1 MHAAAAILAAA
12 GLTAPFAP
20 AAPHEFTA
28 AQTGIFSAVFQ
39 NPQGNNCERAFNPQP
54 RCNPTANAIA
64 ELADGRDLYW
74 SGLEGINHVGNK
86 DTLVTEFGTTAQNSL
101 SAILD
106 LRGRTAKFST
116 PKQPDSGI
124 NQDGNPD
131 NEYLPGPLHNND
143 AKDNDGDLFC
153 ADLNFLAD
161 GRVITN
167 GGTSYYQEPGIPGQP
182 EYGIVE
188 LNGLKNTRIFD
199 PRTNSWSEAGKM
211 NWARWYPTM
220 VTQPDG
226 SIITFSGVT
235 KMIKPYYPDR
245 PGDSMANERH
255 LERFDPAT
263 GQWTT
268 LPDSAKKSLPL
279 FPRMHLLPDGRTL
292 FNGGGQVA
300 NPMGYSWDEA
310 TWSFD
315 SVFDPKT
322 NRWTDL
328 GVNDW
333 GGLPL
338 GFRGSG
344 VSVMLTIKPGDTVT
358 KFLSVG
364 GVPFE
369 WPGGYFGQTATTLT
383 SIGLGT
389 NAFSSVSAGN
399 LHTPRWLSDGVL
411 LSTGQVWTVNG
422 GDRDHLETP
431 GIDYANK
438 STEMWDPA
446 TNKWTVLEPQA
457 HRRSYHTTAVLLPD
471 GRVLVGG
478 HAPVG
483 ALLYGQP
490 TDVAADN
497 LGMAPGWADASF
509 QIFSP
514 PNLFWGKRP
523 VITGVNPMVH
533 TNKVLTVKVDRPGD
547 ISSIRLYRNPSQTHL
562 VDGDQRNVE
571 LKIVGRTANAV
582 QVEVPGSN
590 YLPPG
595 PYFLFAHTMS
605 DSGEIPSVARQV
617 FVDSKPPAT
626 VVQAMMTRQIALTAQ
641 ELRAGVP
648 AVPLTPDPTHQTSP
662 TADSGRDSAVLS
674 GTPMRSV
681 AQRRGRRTR

>member
-1 MHAAAAILAAA
+1 
-12 GLTAPFAP
+12 
-20 AAPHEFTA
+20 
-28 AQTGIFSAVFQ
+28 
-39 NPQGNNCERAFNPQP
+39 
-54 RCNPTANAIA
+54 
-64 ELADGRDLYW
+64 
-74 SGLEGINHVGNK
+74 
-86 DTLVTEFGTTAQNSL
+86 
-101 SAILD
+101 
-106 LRGRTAKFST
+106 
-116 PKQPDSGI
+116 
-124 NQDGNPD
+124 
-131 NEYLPGPLHNND
+131 
-143 AKDNDGDLFC
+143 
-153 ADLNFLAD
+153 
-161 GRVITN
+161 
-167 GGTSYYQEPGIPGQP
+167 
-182 EYGIVE
+182 
-188 LNGLKNTRIFD
+188 
-199 PRTNSWSEAGKM
+199 
-211 NWARWYPTM
+211 
-220 VTQPDG
+220 
-226 SIITFSGVT
+226 
-235 KMIKPYYPDR
+235 
-245 PGDSMANERH
+245 MANERH
-255 LERFDPAT
+255 IERFDPAT

-315 SVFDPKT
+315 SVFDPK
-322 NRWTDL
+322 NNSWSDL

-333 GGLPL
+333 
-338 GFRGSG
+338 
-344 VSVMLTIKPGDTVT
+344 
-358 KFLSVG
+358 G

-457 HRRSYHTTAVLLPD
+457 HRRSYHTTAVLMPD

-483 ALLYGQP
+483 AVLYGQP
-490 TDVAADN
+490 SDAFADS

-509 QIFSP
+509 QIFTP

-523 VITGVNPMVH
+523 VITGVNPMIS

-582 QVEVPGSN
+582 RVEVPGSN

-605 DSGEIPSVARQV
+605 DKGEIPSVARQV
-617 FVDSKPPAT
+617 FIDSKQPAA
-626 VVQAMMTRQIALTAQ
+626 VVHAMMTRQIALTAK

-648 AVPLTPDPTHQTSP
+648 VVPLTPDPTHGTLPTSNGRDHAVLAGIP
-662 TADSGRDSAVLS
+662 PRSTSGRRA
-674 GTPMRSV
+674 R
-681 AQRRGRRTR
+681 